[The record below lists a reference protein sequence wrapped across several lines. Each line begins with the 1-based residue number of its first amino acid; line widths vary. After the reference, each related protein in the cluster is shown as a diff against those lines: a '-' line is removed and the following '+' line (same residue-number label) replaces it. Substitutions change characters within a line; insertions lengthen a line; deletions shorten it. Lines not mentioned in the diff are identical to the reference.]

1 MDDLLPCD
9 RRRQLVYSQVLLLVD
24 IVFLL
29 VILSVLLELV
39 VIVLLL
45 VILPVL
51 LVVVVLM
58 ISLVLLV
65 VIVLL
70 SGRLGG
76 HGIYWLVRVFQ
87 ASCGILGTFLAF
99 FKGQTFVILF
109 LLYLSV
115 TNSISDISTC
125 AYWWCQTVVY
135 SME

>member
-1 MDDLLPCD
+1 M
-9 RRRQLVYSQVLLLVD
+9 
-24 IVFLL
+24 
-29 VILSVLLELV
+29 
-39 VIVLLL
+39 
-45 VILPVL
+45 
-51 LVVVVLM
+51 M

-70 SGRLGG
+70 SDRLGG

-87 ASCGILGTFLAF
+87 ASCGILGTFFAF

-115 TNSISDISTC
+115 TNSISDISIC